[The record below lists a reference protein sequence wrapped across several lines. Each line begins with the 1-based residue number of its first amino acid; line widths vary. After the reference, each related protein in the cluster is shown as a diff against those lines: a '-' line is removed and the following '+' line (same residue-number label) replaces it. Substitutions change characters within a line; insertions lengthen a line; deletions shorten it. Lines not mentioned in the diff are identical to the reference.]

1 MRTIQEFCVFCCH
14 KCHTILYNQLCNKW
28 LPIIFKY
35 ILTNRERQRIFSPFF
50 RLKSQGKERINE
62 GKMNTQTDF
71 VWHLWQQKTQTAVG
85 CAPTRARESLA
96 KKEKTMRYEKEDEEG
111 QGKEETKDGQ
121 QVLDLD
127 ASSHKNNPSA
137 QQTNEI
143 CTETNVRFGLI
154 NLKNRHCK
162 MRFNFYSDTFD
173 CFLPL
178 YIQRDTSK
186 NRRNL
191 TTSEKI

>member
-1 MRTIQEFCVFCCH
+1 
-14 KCHTILYNQLCNKW
+14 
-28 LPIIFKY
+28 
-35 ILTNRERQRIFSPFF
+35 
-50 RLKSQGKERINE
+50 
-62 GKMNTQTDF
+62 
-71 VWHLWQQKTQTAVG
+71 
-85 CAPTRARESLA
+85 
-96 KKEKTMRYEKEDEEG
+96 MRYEKEDEEG

-162 MRFNFYSDTFD
+162 MRFNFYSDIFD